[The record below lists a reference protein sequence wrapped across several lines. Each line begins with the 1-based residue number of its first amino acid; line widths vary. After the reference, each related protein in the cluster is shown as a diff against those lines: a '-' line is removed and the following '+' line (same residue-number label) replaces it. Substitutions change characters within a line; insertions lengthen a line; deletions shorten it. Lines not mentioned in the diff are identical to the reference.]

1 MNDITLKDLKFHK
14 DALFCNY
21 LENLYD
27 DTVCLLF
34 NFLLITLILI
44 NQ

>member
-1 MNDITLKDLKFHK
+1 MNGITLKDLKLHK
-14 DALFCNY
+14 DALVSNY
-21 LENLYD
+21 VESLFD

-34 NFLLITLILI
+34 DFLLITLNFI

>member
-1 MNDITLKDLKFHK
+1 MNDITLKDLKFRK
-14 DALFCNY
+14 DALFSNY
-21 LENLYD
+21 VESLFD

-34 NFLLITLILI
+34 NFLLITLIMI